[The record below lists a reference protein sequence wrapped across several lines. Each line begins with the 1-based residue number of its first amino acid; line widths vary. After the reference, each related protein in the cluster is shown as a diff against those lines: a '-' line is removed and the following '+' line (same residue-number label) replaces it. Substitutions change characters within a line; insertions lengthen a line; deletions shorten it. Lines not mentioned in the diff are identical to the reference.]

1 MDFKI
6 RFWCV
11 WIFGHKICS
20 GERAVNAPRHLLI
33 ATSNEG
39 KRSEIRQLLSDLP
52 ISLFDLRNFPATELI
67 AETGTTFVEN
77 AALKA
82 IGYATQTG
90 LLTLA
95 DDSGL
100 EVDTLGGAP
109 GARSARCT
117 GESASDAERIEALLA
132 ALAFAD
138 ESKRSARF
146 VSAVVIADSN
156 GEILNVSVGECEGR
170 IALATRGD
178 GGFGYD
184 PVFIPNAGDLTF
196 AELKPEIKNQISHR
210 ARALAATRTYLLGLT
225 AASGAG

>member
-1 MDFKI
+1 
-6 RFWCV
+6 
-11 WIFGHKICS
+11 
-20 GERAVNAPRHLLI
+20 VNAPRHLLI

-39 KRSEIRQLLSDLP
+39 KRAEIQLLLSDLP
-52 ISLFDLRNFPATELI
+52 VSLFDLQNFPTIEPVS
-67 AETGTTFVEN
+67 ETGTTYVEN
-77 AALKA
+77 ASLKA
-82 IGYATQTG
+82 IAYAAQTG

-100 EVDTLGGAP
+100 EVDALGGAP
-109 GARSARCT
+109 GVRSARYT

-132 ALAFAD
+132 ALAFVD

-156 GEILNVSVGECEGR
+156 REILNVSVGECEGR

-184 PVFIPNAGDLTF
+184 PVFIPNRGDLTF

-210 ARALAATRTYLLGLT
+210 ARALAATRAYLLGLT

>member
-1 MDFKI
+1 
-6 RFWCV
+6 
-11 WIFGHKICS
+11 
-20 GERAVNAPRHLLI
+20 VNAPRHLLI

-39 KRSEIRQLLSDLP
+39 KRAEIQQLLSDLP
-52 ISLFDLRNFPATELI
+52 VSLFDLRNFPAIEPI

-77 AALKA
+77 ASLKA

-100 EVDTLGGAP
+100 EVDALGGSP
-109 GARSARCT
+109 GVRSARYT
-117 GESASDAERIEALLA
+117 GELASDAERIEALLA
-132 ALAFAD
+132 ALAFVD

-156 GEILNVSVGECEGR
+156 REILNVSVGECEGR
-170 IALATRGD
+170 IAFAPRGD

-184 PVFIPNAGDLTF
+184 PVFIPNGGDLTF

-210 ARALAATRTYLLGLT
+210 AHALAAACAYLLGLT
-225 AASGAG
+225 AASSAD

>member
-1 MDFKI
+1 
-6 RFWCV
+6 
-11 WIFGHKICS
+11 
-20 GERAVNAPRHLLI
+20 VNAPRHLLI

-39 KRSEIRQLLSDLP
+39 KRAEIQQLLSDLP
-52 ISLFDLRNFPATELI
+52 VALFDLRNFPVIKPI

-77 AALKA
+77 ASLKA
-82 IGYATQTG
+82 IGYAAQTG

-100 EVDTLGGAP
+100 EVDALSGAP
-109 GARSARCT
+109 GVRSARYT
-117 GESASDAERIEALLA
+117 GELASDAERIEALLA
-132 ALAFAD
+132 ALAFVN

-156 GEILNVSVGECEGR
+156 REILNVSVGECKGR
-170 IALATRGD
+170 IALAPRGD

-184 PVFIPNAGDLTF
+184 PVFIPNGNDLTF

-210 ARALAATRTYLLGLT
+210 VRSLAATRTYLLGLT

>member
-1 MDFKI
+1 
-6 RFWCV
+6 
-11 WIFGHKICS
+11 
-20 GERAVNAPRHLLI
+20 LLI

-39 KRSEIRQLLSDLP
+39 KRAEIRLLLSGLRV
-52 ISLFDLRNFPATELI
+52 SLFDLRNFPAIEPI

-77 AALKA
+77 ASLKA
-82 IGYATQTG
+82 FGYAVQTG

-100 EVDTLGGAP
+100 EVDALGGAP
-109 GARSARCT
+109 GARSARYT

-132 ALAFAD
+132 ALAFVD
-138 ESKRSARF
+138 KSKRSARF
-146 VSAVVIADSN
+146 VSAVVIAGSN
-156 GEILNVSVGECEGR
+156 GEILNVSEGECEGR
-170 IALATRGD
+170 IALSTRGD

-184 PVFIPNAGDLTF
+184 PVFIPNGSALTF

-210 ARALAATRTYLLGLT
+210 ARALAATRAYLLGLT

>member
-1 MDFKI
+1 
-6 RFWCV
+6 
-11 WIFGHKICS
+11 
-20 GERAVNAPRHLLI
+20 VNAPRHLLI

-39 KRSEIRQLLSDLP
+39 KRAEIEQLLTDLP
-52 ISLFDLRNFPATELI
+52 ISLFDLRNFPTIELA

-77 AALKA
+77 ASLKA

-100 EVDTLGGAP
+100 EVDALAGAP
-109 GARSARCT
+109 GVRSARYT
-117 GESASDAERIEALLA
+117 GESATDAERNEALLS
-132 ALAFAD
+132 ALTFVD

-146 VSAVVIADSN
+146 VSAVVIADSKR
-156 GEILNVSVGECEGR
+156 EILNVSVGECEGR
-170 IALATRGD
+170 IALAAHGD

-184 PVFIPNAGDLTF
+184 PVFIPNGGDLTF

-210 ARALAATRTYLLGLT
+210 ARALTATRAYLLGLT
-225 AASGAG
+225 TPSGTG